1 MRRDWQVLMI
11 AMSHPHYHSK
21 SSARRFGGV
30 ASDYHAPHEWFDQ
43 VKAHL
48 PDVRHRAV
56 LHSSFGIFLAQQVF
70 GEVIF
75 RKSDGAEVPTRLL
88 GEQHVL
94 EDLGFIPTVQDWLKG
109 LPMRA
114 WMIKGAKA
122 LEAEAAVSKAR
133 KSARKPAAR
142 KATVKRRRA

>member
-1 MRRDWQVLMI
+1 
-11 AMSHPHYHSK
+11 MSHPHYHSK
-21 SSARRFGGV
+21 SSASRFGGV
-30 ASDYHAPHEWFDQ
+30 ASDYHALHEWFDQ

-70 GEVIF
+70 GEVIV

-94 EDLGFIPTVQDWLKG
+94 EDLGFIPTVQDWMKG

-114 WMIKGAKA
+114 SMIKGAKA
-122 LEAEAAVSKAR
+122 LEADEVAPKPAQAS
-133 KSARKPAAR
+133 SARLQAQAA
-142 KATVKRRRA
+142 

>member
-1 MRRDWQVLMI
+1 
-11 AMSHPHYHSK
+11 
-21 SSARRFGGV
+21 
-30 ASDYHAPHEWFDQ
+30 

-70 GEVIF
+70 GEVIV

-142 KATVKRRRA
+142 KATPKRRRA